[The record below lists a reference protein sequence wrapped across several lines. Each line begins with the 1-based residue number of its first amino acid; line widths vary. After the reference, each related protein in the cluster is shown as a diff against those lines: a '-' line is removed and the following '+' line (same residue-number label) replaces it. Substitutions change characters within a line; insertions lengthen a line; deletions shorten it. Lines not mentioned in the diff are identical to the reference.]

1 MNAFIPIEL
10 IERQVLEAMR
20 EAGIPPLRDTRL
32 VIDGALHR
40 YAVEGDKG
48 RETAGA
54 YVIHP
59 DGFPGGYI
67 SSWRHGVEVRW
78 KFDLEA
84 LDAEMYK
91 RCKMPDFRKQAE
103 EATQIGRASCRERV

>member
-10 IERQVLEAMR
+10 IEQQVLEAMR

-54 YVIHP
+54 SET
-59 DGFPGGYI
+59 
-67 SSWRHGVEVRW
+67 SSKGW
-78 KFDLEA
+78 KHIKASILKDYE
-84 LDAEMYK
+84 EN
-91 RCKMPDFRKQAE
+91 FRNFL
-103 EATQIGRASCRERV
+103 